1 MDGSTR
7 RGKREDTI
15 DGGRAWVPLRW
26 AEGEMMGEGDQEETG
41 PEASE
46 GGVYKELA
54 RPAVSGSSARIIPVS
69 PAPVF
74 VCRRS
79 WLNSLRLLPA
89 QPLHPQLPMINVI

>member
-7 RGKREDTI
+7 GGKRGVAI
-15 DGGRAWVPLRW
+15 DGGRAWEPLRW

-46 GGVYKELA
+46 RGVYIELA
-54 RPAVSGSSARIIPVS
+54 RPAVSGNSARIIPAS

-89 QPLHPQLPMINVI
+89 QPLHLQFSMINVI